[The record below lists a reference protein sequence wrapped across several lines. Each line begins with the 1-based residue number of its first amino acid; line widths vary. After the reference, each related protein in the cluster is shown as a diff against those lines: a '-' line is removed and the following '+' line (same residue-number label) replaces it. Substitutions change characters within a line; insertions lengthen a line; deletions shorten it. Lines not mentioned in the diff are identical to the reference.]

1 MGSLP
6 SAHSLQLLDGLA
18 PGAHTLPPRTRL
30 PCRVCASCGA
40 PTPAWELVWGAC
52 EEKELLRGG
61 LEEGP
66 LGWALRQRQGVGA
79 WTGHGGAGVGRRG
92 CWTRL
97 LGRESV
103 GAVEEDMGQEWKEG
117 PAVQLLQ
124 NPA

>member
-1 MGSLP
+1 MAWRRGRW
-6 SAHSLQLLDGLA
+6 AGLSGRDRA
-18 PGAHTLPPRTRL
+18 WGPGQDT
-30 PCRVCASCGA
+30 
-40 PTPAWELVWGAC
+40 
-52 EEKELLRGG
+52 
-61 LEEGP
+61 
-66 LGWALRQRQGVGA
+66 
-79 WTGHGGAGVGRRG
+79 GGAGVGRRG